1 MSTRSS
7 FGRLVC
13 GVYGALDSSRRFV
26 FNMLF
31 LLIVVF
37 LIAVMVGG
45 DDEPIMIED
54 GVAVVF
60 DPAGWVVEE
69 FTQAPIDRA
78 INKLLGDDVP
88 QVRLRDLRAA
98 LKFAAEDERVKV
110 IVLDLDRLAPVSLSK
125 LDELAEP
132 LLAARENGKQVH
144 AWSQF
149 YGQSQFM
156 LAAHADR
163 VAMHP
168 MGGVFIDGYG
178 AYRTY
183 MAAALDKLAV
193 DWHVFK
199 TGDYKSYA
207 EPYERNEM
215 SPQVKEEAATWL
227 GTLWTLYQQRTESA
241 RGLEAGAI
249 AGYVDGMVTGLRD
262 VRGNLARYAESSGLV
277 DTIIDHD
284 AFVESIA
291 DLVGAGDDGD
301 GFRGI
306 GWEAYLKSAR
316 RERAPSLSGR
326 DRIGLIIATGQIVG
340 GDPGLEVMGAER
352 IAGLVDRATDNQR
365 IKALV
370 FRVDSPGG
378 SAIASERIRR
388 SLERFRETGRPVVVS
403 MSSVAASGGYWISL
417 ASDEI
422 WANPATITGSI
433 GVIAMFPT
441 IPRTLEKL
449 GLNVDGVGTTKFS
462 GAFRI
467 DRELSSET
475 SELIQ
480 LSVEG
485 IYHDF
490 IERVAE
496 SREMEYDGVDAI
508 AGGRVY
514 SGIDAQRIGLVDE
527 LGGLDEAIEAAASL
541 AELENYAVNVIEKTL
556 TPREKLILSFLDSR
570 ALAPIA
576 VRFVGDRGTPLSRL
590 LDWAEAEFGF
600 MSALS
605 DPRHTYLHCFCIA
618 P

>member
-1 MSTRSS
+1 MSAQSS

-26 FNMLF
+26 FNLLF

-45 DDEPIMIED
+45 DDEPVMIED

-132 LLAARENGKQVH
+132 LLAARENGKQVL

-149 YGQSQFM
+149 YGQSQYM

-163 VAMHP
+163 VTTHP

-183 MAAALDKLAV
+183 MAEALDKLAV

-215 SPQVKEEAATWL
+215 SPQVKEEAAIWL
-227 GTLWTLYQQRTESA
+227 GNLWALYQQRTESA
-241 RGLEAGAI
+241 RDLEAGTI
-249 AGYVDGMVTGLRD
+249 SDFVDGMVPGLRES
-262 VRGNLARYAESSGLV
+262 RGNFSRYAESKKLV
-277 DTIIDHD
+277 DAVMDHD
-284 AFVESIA
+284 AFVDSVAE
-291 DLVGAGDDGD
+291 LVGAGDDGD

-326 DRIGLIIATGQIVG
+326 DRIGLIVATGQIVG
-340 GDPGLEVMGAER
+340 GDPGLDFMGAER
-352 IAGLVDRATDNQR
+352 IVGLVDRATDNER

-378 SAIASERIRR
+378 SPIASEQIRR
-388 SLERFRETGRPVVVS
+388 SLERFRETGRPVVIS

-433 GVIAMFPT
+433 GAVSMFPT
-441 IPRTLEKL
+441 IPRTLDKL
-449 GLNVDGVGTTKFS
+449 GLNVDGVGTTKYS

-467 DRELSSET
+467 DREMSPET
-475 SELIQ
+475 GELLQ
-480 LSVEG
+480 LAVEG
-485 IYHDF
+485 VYHDF
-490 IERVAE
+490 VERVAA
-496 SREMEYDGVDAI
+496 SREMEYDDVGAI

-541 AELENYAVNVIEKTL
+541 AELEEYAVNVIEKPL
-556 TPREKLILSFLDSR
+556 TPREKMILSFLDSR
-570 ALAPIA
+570 ALVPIA
-576 VRFVGDRGTPLSRL
+576 MRLVGRRDTPMSRF
-590 LDWAEAEFGF
+590 LDWVEAEFGF
-600 MSALS
+600 TFALS
-605 DPRHTYLHCFCIA
+605 DPRHTYVHCFCIA